1 MRRALTF
8 VVHVVWAVSMVT
20 LGTWIG
26 AAHGWV
32 YHGWL
37 GAIAL
42 GGVGLVSERC
52 LQLHPQQ
59 FFSRCQG
66 GFRRLG
72 LSLTQRRHR
81 SLRLCLRTGFS
92 PINAIVLTGKTW
104 YPALGGRH
112 MRRDACHAGAPRE
125 TIACPAGWSSE
136 NLERLRT

>member
-42 GGVGLVSERC
+42 GGVGFGVGALLAASPSAV
-52 LQLHPQQ
+52 LQ
-59 FFSRCQG
+59 SM
-66 GFRRLG
+66 
-72 LSLTQRRHR
+72 S
-81 SLRLCLRTGFS
+81 
-92 PINAIVLTGKTW
+92 
-104 YPALGGRH
+104 
-112 MRRDACHAGAPRE
+112 
-125 TIACPAGWSSE
+125 GWF
-136 NLERLRT
+136 